1 MGTVVSRD
9 SGMPITSS
17 RLSPT
22 YSQSRVPITVAPINN
37 SNVKP
42 IDFEKHKK
50 LPKENNIEMSPK
62 KSRRDIT
69 KADTYMSSGSEDSS
83 DDRDVLAH
91 RRLALVKSTRSV
103 RSPKPA
109 TIVASPSKS
118 ISVYTSRSP
127 RRPELVRS
135 SKSKIKIKSPK
146 KKERT

>member
-1 MGTVVSRD
+1 
-9 SGMPITSS
+9 
-17 RLSPT
+17 
-22 YSQSRVPITVAPINN
+22 
-37 SNVKP
+37 
-42 IDFEKHKK
+42 
-50 LPKENNIEMSPK
+50 MSPK

-146 KKERT
+146 KRKNMNYHQ